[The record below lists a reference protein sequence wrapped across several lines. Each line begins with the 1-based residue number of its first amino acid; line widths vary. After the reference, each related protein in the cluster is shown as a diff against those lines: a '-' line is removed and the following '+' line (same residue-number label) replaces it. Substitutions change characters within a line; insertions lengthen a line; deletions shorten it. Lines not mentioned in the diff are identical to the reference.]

1 MLLVNFELF
10 SFLWLV
16 SNKYHSSGCECYVC
30 FVGMVTA
37 EMFQSKQGT
46 DVMSK
51 MVEDLDE
58 VCHSEYSVLI
68 ECFPVF
74 FALTDAFM

>member
-1 MLLVNFELF
+1 MCVL
-10 SFLWLV
+10 
-16 SNKYHSSGCECYVC
+16 
-30 FVGMVTA
+30 VGMVTA

-58 VCHSEYSVLI
+58 VRHPAYSSLNAFPCSLLLLMTYLFF
-68 ECFPVF
+68 CFFNHRAQVYNIRSSLHF
-74 FALTDAFM
+74 RGF